1 MDPRFRP
8 TLWPGTVVPT
18 PALRPLRE
26 VVVEGDWVTWPVAA
40 AAGQP
45 EVQLPQDFYLREL
58 LELHADDIEA
68 AADLMR
74 SYGLLFDLELDELNP
89 TDFEPEAW
97 VELSAL
103 AEYPDD
109 RGPFDGAHGGVH
121 RDLVRLYI
129 ETAQRA
135 TTTYLACH
143 KDGGLEESIAP
154 NVNDANLGRWRRI
167 NSHHSKPWP
176 RSLEHLQKLLIEEAV
191 RDLKGSIGAALRKFS
206 VGIGGL
212 EARSP
217 TIYSVSFLQLYNHLA
232 EGATTRQCANE
243 TCLIAFVRQR
253 GRAEYEQYRT
263 EGVRYCSRACARA
276 QAQRQLRRRRKL
288 AKV

>member
-1 MDPRFRP
+1 MASRK
-8 TLWPGTVVPT
+8 
-18 PALRPLRE
+18 
-26 VVVEGDWVTWPVAA
+26 
-40 AAGQP
+40 
-45 EVQLPQDFYLREL
+45 
-58 LELHADDIEA
+58 
-68 AADLMR
+68 
-74 SYGLLFDLELDELNP
+74 LNLI
-89 TDFEPEAW
+89 DFEPETWA
-97 VELSAL
+97 ELSAL

-135 TTTYLACH
+135 TTTYLACQEE
-143 KDGGLEESIAP
+143 GGLEEFIAP
-154 NVNDANLGRWRRI
+154 NVNDADLDRLRSI

-176 RSLEHLQKLLIEEAV
+176 RSLEHLQKFLIEEAV
-191 RDLKGSIGAALRKFS
+191 RDLEGSIGAALRKFS

-212 EARSP
+212 EERWP

-232 EGATTRQCANE
+232 EGATTRRCANE
-243 TCLIAFVRQR
+243 TCLRAFVRQR

-288 AKV
+288 VKV